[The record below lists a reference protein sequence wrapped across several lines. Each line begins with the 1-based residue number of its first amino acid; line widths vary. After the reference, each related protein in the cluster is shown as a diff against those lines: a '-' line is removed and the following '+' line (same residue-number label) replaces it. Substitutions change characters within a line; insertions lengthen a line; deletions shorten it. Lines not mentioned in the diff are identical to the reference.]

1 MTQVSL
7 RSFVNSALAKSG
19 ITVEDVSTLQCE
31 ILPDGLQSRDDVA
44 LLLDLDRRLGSGNA
58 VWAAWLVAAIVDFVV
73 WGERPTGYV
82 EEATGRWLEGVL
94 AGAGVPAPSMPLIA
108 REIRREAHGMAPDL
122 LSCDWA
128 DEAVEVSR
136 GVAALAA

>member
-7 RSFVNSALAKSG
+7 RSFVNSALVKGS
-19 ITVEDVSTLQCE
+19 ITVEDISALQCE
-31 ILPDGLQSRDDVA
+31 IIPDGLQSRDDVA

-94 AGAGVPAPSMPLIA
+94 AGSGDPAPSMPLIA
-108 REIRREAHGMAPDL
+108 REIRREAHGMTPDL

-128 DEAVEVSR
+128 DEAVAVSR
-136 GVAALAA
+136 GMAALAA

>member
-7 RSFVNSALAKSG
+7 RSFVNSALVKGS
-19 ITVEDVSTLQCE
+19 ITVEDISALQCE
-31 ILPDGLQSRDDVA
+31 IIPDGLQSRDDVA

-94 AGAGVPAPSMPLIA
+94 LGSGDPAPSMPLIA
-108 REIRREAHGMAPDL
+108 REIRREAHGMTPDL

-128 DEAVEVSR
+128 DEAVAVSR
-136 GVAALAA
+136 GMAALAA

>member
-7 RSFVNSALAKSG
+7 RSFVNSALVKGS
-19 ITVEDVSTLQCE
+19 ITVEDISALQCE
-31 ILPDGLQSRDDVA
+31 IIPDGLQSRDDVA

-94 AGAGVPAPSMPLIA
+94 LGSGDPAPSMPLIA
-108 REIRREAHGMAPDL
+108 REIRREAHGMTPDL

-128 DEAVEVSR
+128 DKAVAVSR
-136 GVAALAA
+136 GMAALAA